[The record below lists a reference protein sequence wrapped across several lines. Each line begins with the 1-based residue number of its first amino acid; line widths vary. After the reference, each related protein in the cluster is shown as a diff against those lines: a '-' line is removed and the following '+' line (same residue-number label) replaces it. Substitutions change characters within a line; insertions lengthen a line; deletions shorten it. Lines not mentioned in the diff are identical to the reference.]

1 MPKKRSK
8 VGRPPKVIGKL
19 TRSINLKLSEM
30 DYVNLLTKAERL
42 NLTPTVYARQMV
54 VNGYVREPYTE
65 EHLELLRKIAGEA
78 NNINQIAKHLNA
90 GHGSYKLYAL
100 AMIEKLKK
108 IIDDSKKY

>member
-1 MPKKRSK
+1 MPKNKNK

-19 TRSINLKLSEM
+19 TRSINLKLSDM
-30 DYVNLLTKAERL
+30 DYVNLLTKAEKL
-42 NLTPTVYARQMV
+42 NITPTAYARQMV
-54 VNGYVREPYTE
+54 VNGYVRAPYTN

-90 GHGSYKLYAL
+90 GQGSYKLYAL
-100 AMIEKLKK
+100 AMVEKLKK